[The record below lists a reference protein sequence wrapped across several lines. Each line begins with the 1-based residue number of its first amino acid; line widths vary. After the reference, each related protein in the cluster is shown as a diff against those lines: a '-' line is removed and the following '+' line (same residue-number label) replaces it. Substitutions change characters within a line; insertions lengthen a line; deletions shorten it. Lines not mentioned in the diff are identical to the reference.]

1 MYEYY
6 IFAWK
11 NYPKGGMNDL
21 IRCADSKHEAELNV
35 KRLIKKYD
43 VVQLMS
49 KDGTI
54 QNSE

>member
-11 NYPKGGMNDL
+11 NYPKGGAFDL